1 MRNLTKTMGFKN
13 TGFSALKDVYQNQ
26 LDLGLIKLTGGAY
39 SWQQVVN
46 DCVHNLAQ
54 SGLRTIDY
62 KSGRSMQLDTAVRNC
77 IRTASAQLSG
87 KVTIMNIEKTEGALV
102 EVSSHWGALFRW
114 FLWTIGSCIL
124 AGKGV
129 CPR

>member
-1 MRNLTKTMGFKN
+1 MALQTNKELRNITKTMGFKN

-62 KSGRSMQLDTAVRNC
+62 KGRSMQLDTVRNC

-87 KVTIMNIEKTEGALV
+87 KGNHNEY
-102 EVSSHWGALFRW
+102 
-114 FLWTIGSCIL
+114 
-124 AGKGV
+124 
-129 CPR
+129 